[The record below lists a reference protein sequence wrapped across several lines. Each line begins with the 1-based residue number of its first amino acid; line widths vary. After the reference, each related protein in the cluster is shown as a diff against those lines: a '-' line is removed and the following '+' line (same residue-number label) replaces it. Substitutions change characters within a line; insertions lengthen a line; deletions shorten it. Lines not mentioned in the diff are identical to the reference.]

1 MELKIIDK
9 TDDEMSI
16 EIKGEDHTFLNM
28 LKFILL
34 GDERVNIASYDMKHV
49 SISDPILFVKTE
61 NADPVDVVRD
71 ALSILISQCDEFIE
85 SFAHALES

>member
-9 TDDEMSI
+9 TNDELSL

-34 GDERVNIASYDMKHV
+34 EDDRVNIATYDIKHV
-49 SISDPILFVKTE
+49 SISDPVLYMKTE
-61 NADPVDVVRD
+61 GYDPIEVIRD
-71 ALSILISQCDEFIE
+71 ALSNMSQECDEFLDAF
-85 SFAHALES
+85 SKTVN